1 MSEKIEIKNEVP
13 PVYAWKVY
21 KWASKLTSEQDFNLK
36 MYYWTPE
43 AKRLLNRLKYG
54 SGQLIAV
61 IGLQGSGKTA
71 LQNALACGLK
81 KSMLLKWT
89 GRKDVFKQMEEY
101 ANITSKYFYELLC
114 ELDRKMGR
122 RSLLSWIRRN
132 WPDRVHIVK
141 SILEKGVTP
150 NNLGLTLGVDL
161 IDGVMEKAGRKII
174 DELLISYIGDFR
186 ETILIDLPDYSKQN
200 HSEMIKDLREIQKLW
215 EELLLIEAFDIN
227 IVLFVQKELFKG
239 HFFYGKAD
247 VYEIKPLTPEQLYDF
262 YTKNFAREFIIN
274 NQKITY
280 PAPFE
285 NEAFC
290 ELAKLSRGIFRR
302 FKKYIR
308 ICLENWYEELEAQ
321 GRWKAPLPLITKDQ
335 VLRWI
340 GIEQLE
346 KDMELELMDLF
357 PKSKEKKLF
366 CYPVTLPARARSNR
380 SENAYRSNI
389 WEL

>member
-1 MSEKIEIKNEVP
+1 MPEKIEDAEIIFAEETLQDAYGSLWETIPKEKKKQLIEDFIRNLHEKQQKEEKQGLEKSLETGDNEITAKNEVQ

-21 KWASKLTSEQDFNLK
+21 KWASKLTSELDFDMD

-89 GRKDVFKQMEEY
+89 GRKDVFKQIDEY

-114 ELDRKMGR
+114 ELDHKIGR
-122 RSLLSWIRRN
+122 GSLLSWVGRN

-215 EELLLIEAFDIN
+215 EELLLIEAC
-227 IVLFVQKELFKG
+227 L
-239 HFFYGKAD
+239 
-247 VYEIKPLTPEQLYDF
+247 LYTSPSPRD
-262 YTKNFAREFIIN
+262 
-274 NQKITY
+274 
-280 PAPFE
+280 
-285 NEAFC
+285 
-290 ELAKLSRGIFRR
+290 LSTSRMPSS
-302 FKKYIR
+302 
-308 ICLENWYEELEAQ
+308 A
-321 GRWKAPLPLITKDQ
+321 
-335 VLRWI
+335 
-340 GIEQLE
+340 
-346 KDMELELMDLF
+346 
-357 PKSKEKKLF
+357 
-366 CYPVTLPARARSNR
+366 
-380 SENAYRSNI
+380 
-389 WEL
+389 

>member
-1 MSEKIEIKNEVP
+1 
-13 PVYAWKVY
+13 
-21 KWASKLTSEQDFNLK
+21 
-36 MYYWTPE
+36 
-43 AKRLLNRLKYG
+43 
-54 SGQLIAV
+54 
-61 IGLQGSGKTA
+61 
-71 LQNALACGLK
+71 
-81 KSMLLKWT
+81 
-89 GRKDVFKQMEEY
+89 
-101 ANITSKYFYELLC
+101 LLC
-114 ELDRKMGR
+114 ELDHKIGR
-122 RSLLSWIRRN
+122 GSLLSWVGRN
-132 WPDRVHIVK
+132 WPDRVSIVK

-161 IDGVMEKAGRKII
+161 MDGVMEKTGRKII
-174 DELLISYIGDFR
+174 DELLISYIVDFR

-215 EELLLIEAFDIN
+215 EELLLIEAFDVN

-262 YTKNFAREFIIN
+262 YTKNFAGEFIIN

-285 NEAFC
+285 NEAFY
-290 ELAKLSRGIFRR
+290 ELARLSRGIFRR

-321 GRWKAPLPLITKDQ
+321 GRWKAPLPLIKKDQ

-357 PKSKEKKLF
+357 PKSKENRRYSVILLRYLQEHGPTDQKTLTEAIFGNYDDSSKMACSRLLAKLEAHG
-366 CYPVTLPARARSNR
+366 YIKVKRREAHGSK
-380 SENAYRSNI
+380 I
-389 WEL
+389 WSLT